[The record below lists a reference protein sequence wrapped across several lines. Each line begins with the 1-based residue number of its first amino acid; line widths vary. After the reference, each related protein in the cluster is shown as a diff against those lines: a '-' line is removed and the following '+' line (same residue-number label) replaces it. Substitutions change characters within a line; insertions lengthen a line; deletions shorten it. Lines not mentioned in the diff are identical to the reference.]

1 MFVSPKPEDIQ
12 MTSSC
17 LLLRLVVS
25 AARSCG
31 DVERKEAFAEVWKE
45 VIWNGAYS
53 SFKMIWYK
61 NLNIEMPKT
70 KCSAIFA

>member
-17 LLLRLVVS
+17 LLLRPVVS

-31 DVERKEAFAEVWKE
+31 DVERKEEFASWGLEGSYLKRR
-45 VIWNGAYS
+45 
-53 SFKMIWYK
+53 
-61 NLNIEMPKT
+61 LQQL
-70 KCSAIFA
+70 

>member
-17 LLLRLVVS
+17 LLLRPVVS

-45 VIWNGAYS
+45 VI
-53 SFKMIWYK
+53 
-61 NLNIEMPKT
+61 
-70 KCSAIFA
+70 